1 MKLPFGYTIIVF
13 RGGPVPPNAI
23 MHTLARLEKRMSN
36 IEEKLAQVS
45 GVLDSVAS
53 GVSNLAGDVGV
64 MRDEIQSLKDQLS
77 GLTPEQEAA
86 FDSVIAKASSLKD
99 AVDALDALTP
109 APEPKPEPTT
119 PVA

>member
-1 MKLPFGYTIIVF
+1 MKLPFGYTIVVY
-13 RGGPVPPNAI
+13 RNGQVPPIATFL
-23 MHTLARLEKRMSN
+23 HTLARLDKRMSN

-109 APEPKPEPTT
+109 APEPKPP
-119 PVA
+119 ADA